1 MKLEGL
7 RSFVGC
13 SLFEVLLK
21 LFSRSVVPPS
31 LLASTLLN
39 AHLSS
44 RTSSTT
50 TSSWY
55 GTGPS

>member
-1 MKLEGL
+1 M
-7 RSFVGC
+7 GC
-13 SLFEVLLK
+13 PLFEVLLE
-21 LFSRSVVPPS
+21 LFSRSVVPPT
-31 LLASTLLN
+31 LLAPTLLN

-55 GTGPS
+55 GMGPS